1 MKIAIIGGG
10 SVGRALGRVW
20 RKAGH
25 EIAYGLRNP
34 QKDKHHDLPGERMDV
49 AAAAEVSDV
58 TVLAVP
64 FARVDSVAEVLGDGF
79 SRILVDCTNPAND
92 DFSELDT
99 RGCASGAAYIK
110 SKLPKARIVKS
121 FNQTGAD
128 TMANALYPQGQP
140 LNFVCSNDEAAAS
153 CVRQL
158 SDELGFDT
166 VMVRG
171 IEYAKQLEEMA
182 WLWISLAMKQGHGRD
197 FAFSMVRR

>member
-20 RKAGH
+20 SKAGH
-25 EIAYGLRNP
+25 EIVYGLRNP
-34 QKDKHHDLPGERMDV
+34 QKDKHQDLPGERLEV
-49 AAAAEVSDV
+49 GAAAELADV

-64 FARVDSVAEVLGDGF
+64 FARVESVAEALGAAF
-79 SRILVDCTNPAND
+79 SRILVDCTNPANE
-92 DFSELDT
+92 DFSALDT
-99 RGCASGAAYIK
+99 RGHASGAAYIK

-128 TMANALYPQGQP
+128 TMANALYPQGRP
-140 LNFVCSNDEAAAS
+140 LNFVCSSDEAAAS

-171 IEYAKQLEEMA
+171 LEYAKQLEEMA

>member
-20 RKAGH
+20 LKAGH
-25 EIAYGLRNP
+25 EISYGLRSP
-34 QKDKHHDLPGERMDV
+34 QKDKHEGLPGERLDV
-49 AAAAEVSDV
+49 GAAAETADV
-58 TVLAVP
+58 VVLAVP
-64 FARVDSVAEVLGDGF
+64 FSRIDSVAEALGPDF
-79 SRILVDCTNPAND
+79 SRILIDCTNPTND
-92 DFSELDT
+92 DFTALDPK
-99 RGCASGAAYIK
+99 GHASGAAYIK

-128 TMANALYPQGQP
+128 TMANAMYPQGRP

-158 SDELGFDT
+158 SEEVGLDT

-171 IEYAKQLEEMA
+171 IEYARQLEEMA